1 MSGGRGASIARGAA
15 PGVEGAKGLGP
26 GGGWPAGRSG
36 ARGAVE
42 GRITRTTKVAAALFQ
57 ASSSL
62 FVHSRVIR
70 NKNLACDGSEGVRD
84 RSCAFM

>member
-42 GRITRTTKVAAALFQ
+42 GRMVSAAKRVRTFCGCGMVG
-57 ASSSL
+57 
-62 FVHSRVIR
+62 RI
-70 NKNLACDGSEGVRD
+70 
-84 RSCAFM
+84 